1 MPRERWQKI
10 SSEFAKFGTIGVIN
24 AVINYAVFNALV
36 LTIFTHSQLKAN
48 VVATVVAATASF
60 FMNRHWTYR
69 DRPKSALQRE
79 YVLFFVFNAVGL
91 SIELGVLGLTKYGFG
106 LTSLLALNVGKTFGV
121 ALGTVFRF
129 WAYRTFV
136 FPASPEPSAPA
147 QPAQPARAAG
157 AAKAALS
164 LRPAQPAQAASS
176 RAADFDLEA
185 EFAAGI
191 EAELDAELD
200 RPLGANAVPRRR

>member
-10 SSEFAKFGTIGVIN
+10 SGEFAKFGTIGVIN
-24 AVINYAVFNALV
+24 AVINYTVFNALV
-36 LTIFTHSQLKAN
+36 LTIFTQSQLKAN

-69 DRPKSALQRE
+69 DRPRSALQRE
-79 YVLFFVFNAVGL
+79 YLLFFIFNAVGL

-106 LTSLLALNVGKTFGV
+106 LTSLLALNIGKTFGV
-121 ALGTVFRF
+121 ALGTAFRF

-136 FPASPEPSAPA
+136 FPAPPRPSAAPA
-147 QPAQPARAAG
+147 QPAQAEEAA
-157 AAKAALS
+157 AQPALS
-164 LRPAQPAQAASS
+164 LRPAQPAQAAPSP
-176 RAADFDLEA
+176 AADYDLDA

-200 RPLGANAVPRRR
+200 RPLRANAVPRRR